1 MAAGFALAALYH
13 LAALAIPGFARV
25 AYAPTY
31 PPLRHVT
38 FVTVDSL
45 GAWLFLLRP
54 RWLIWPYLLLTLQVM
69 QGHGVRAW
77 QTLVHEHQINWIDAI
92 TVLGIL
98 LGLITLLI
106 DRAEHF
112 RRSP

>member
-1 MAAGFALAALYH
+1 M
-13 LAALAIPGFARV
+13 
-25 AYAPTY
+25 
-31 PPLRHVT
+31 
-38 FVTVDSL
+38 
-45 GAWLFLLRP
+45 LRP

-77 QTLVHEHQINWIDAI
+77 QTLVDEHQINWIDAI

-106 DRAEHF
+106 DRTEHF
-112 RRSP
+112 RRFP

>member
-13 LAALAIPGFARV
+13 VTALAIPAFAKI
-25 AYAPTY
+25 AYPPTY

-38 FVTVDSL
+38 FAIVDSL
-45 GAWLFLLRP
+45 GAFLFLTRP
-54 RWLIWPYLLLTLQVM
+54 RWLIWPYMVLTLQVL

-77 QTLVHEHQINWIDAI
+77 QTWVHEHWLNWIDAI

-98 LGLITLLI
+98 LGLILLLL
-106 DRAEHF
+106 DRAQ
-112 RRSP
+112 RNT